1 MAAVYPA
8 GPEPTITTLAWVV
21 FVMFL
26 HAPRRFRALLARGG
40 RTFAGSF
47 AEQDVWLRAELC
59 KIRNPSHPQ
68 VLAVLA
74 ITISGAR
81 NIVSRNNISRYEWVM
96 AIPADRLWSALCPPD
111 STPSTARSS
120 RNC

>member
-21 FVMFL
+21 FVMVL

-40 RTFAGSF
+40 RTLAGSCS
-47 AEQDVWLRAELC
+47 EQDVWLRAELC

-68 VLAVLA
+68 AQLSLL

-81 NIVSRNNISRYEWVM
+81 NIVSRNNISRYEWCT
-96 AIPADRLWSALCPPD
+96 ADLADRSWSA
-111 STPSTARSS
+111 
-120 RNC
+120 

>member
-40 RTFAGSF
+40 RTLAGSF
-47 AEQDVWLRAELC
+47 DEQDVWLRAELC

-68 VLAVLA
+68 SRPYSG
-74 ITISGAR
+74 ITICGAR
-81 NIVSRNNISRYEWVM
+81 NIVSRNNISRYEWLSAVL
-96 AIPADRLWSALCPPD
+96 AARLWSP
-111 STPSTARSS
+111 
-120 RNC
+120 